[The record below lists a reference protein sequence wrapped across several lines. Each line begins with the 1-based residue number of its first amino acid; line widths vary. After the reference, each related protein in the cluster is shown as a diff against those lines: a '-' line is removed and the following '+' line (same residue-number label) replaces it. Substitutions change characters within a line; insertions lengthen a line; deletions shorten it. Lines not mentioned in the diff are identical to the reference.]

1 LQGREQAS
9 RVNKMDSQAHAF
21 RTSQGRS
28 KDPLVQAANGA
39 RMTLRELADKVG
51 MKAGHLSM
59 ARRGERTIRES
70 AAMEIERLTGFKAS
84 KANWP
89 LGVVK
94 GK

>member
-1 LQGREQAS
+1 
-9 RVNKMDSQAHAF
+9 MDSQAHAF

-28 KDPLVQAANGA
+28 KDPLVQAANRA

-70 AAMEIERLTGFKAS
+70 AALKIEELTGFKAA

-89 LGVVK
+89 AGIVK